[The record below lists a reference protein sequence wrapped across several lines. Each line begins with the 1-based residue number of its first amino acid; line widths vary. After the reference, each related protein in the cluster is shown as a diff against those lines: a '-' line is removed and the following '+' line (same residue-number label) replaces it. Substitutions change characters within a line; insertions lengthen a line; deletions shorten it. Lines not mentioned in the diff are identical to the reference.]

1 MEVEVGR
8 TQKRQ
13 QNKAVNSRHTS
24 IPSAQSAGT
33 PFAGAAA
40 QALPGTGPQPALVC
54 QAGLLAPGDSTTQP
68 LPVVLQ
74 AGTYRAQQT
83 MGQPPR
89 GPRRSGSSA
98 SATRTQPVLPSPA
111 VAPLPWSRIAPTP
124 NGRV

>member
-1 MEVEVGR
+1 M
-8 TQKRQ
+8 
-13 QNKAVNSRHTS
+13 NSMHTS
-24 IPSAQSAGT
+24 IPSAQSAGM
-33 PFAGAAA
+33 PFPAAAA
-40 QALPGTGPQPALVC
+40 QALPGAGPHPPLVC

-98 SATRTQPVLPSPA
+98 LATRTQPVLPSTA
-111 VAPLPWSRIAPTP
+111 VAPLSWPWIAPTP

>member
-1 MEVEVGR
+1 MKVEGVR

-13 QNKAVNSRHTS
+13 QNKALNSRHTS
-24 IPSAQSAGT
+24 IPSAQSVEMLV
-33 PFAGAAA
+33 PGAAP
-40 QALPGTGPQPALVC
+40 QVLPGAGRQPALVC
-54 QAGLLAPGDSTTQP
+54 QAGLLALGDSTTQP

-98 SATRTQPVLPSPA
+98 LATRTQPVLPSTA

-124 NGRV
+124 SGRV

>member
-1 MEVEVGR
+1 MLF
-8 TQKRQ
+8 
-13 QNKAVNSRHTS
+13 
-24 IPSAQSAGT
+24 P
-33 PFAGAAA
+33 GAAA
-40 QALPGTGPQPALVC
+40 QVLPGAGRQSALVC
-54 QAGLLAPGDSTTQP
+54 QAGLPALGDSTTQP

-98 SATRTQPVLPSPA
+98 LATRTQPVLPSTA

-124 NGRV
+124 NGCA